1 MLATDLRFEMAKSHV
16 GDLSRLDDE
25 EIARMFAAMEAEGAK
40 QLRASFE
47 GTLRCDRS
55 VDMRYGEQV
64 FEINVPLD
72 GVDWRQKPLAQIVE
86 RFHRRH
92 EELYTYAQRDQ
103 EAVLVNLRVA
113 VVGVLPGLPQE
124 PALPSAPPAP
134 PAGERRIYLEEFLTA
149 PVYAF
154 DRLAPGQ
161 AIDGPAVV
169 ESAMTTILLRP
180 RERAVTTPLGWLDI
194 ALPAAAQP

>member
-1 MLATDLRFEMAKSHV
+1 
-16 GDLSRLDDE
+16 
-25 EIARMFAAMEAEGAK
+25 
-40 QLRASFE
+40 
-47 GTLRCDRS
+47 
-55 VDMRYGEQV
+55 MRYGEQV

-72 GVDWRQKPLAQIVE
+72 GVDWKDKPLAQIVE

-124 PALPSAPPAP
+124 PALPAAAPSP
-134 PAGERRIYLEEFLTA
+134 PSGERRIYLDEFLTA
-149 PVYAF
+149 PIYAF

-161 AIDGPAVV
+161 AIDGPAIV

-180 RERAVTTPLGWLDI
+180 GERAVTTPLGWLDI
-194 ALPAAAQP
+194 ALAGA